1 LLSEGKYTM
10 QIKAWKYA
18 VIAAVFGL
26 FLGAWTGFGTTK
38 GIDLA
43 GGSVLIYQLD
53 GKNVNAE
60 MTQSTAS
67 ILQRRLDTL
76 GLKEMAIRPAGT
88 DKVMIELPGVTPDE
102 VKRTKNVI
110 ESSGR
115 MFFKIVYKK
124 TIGAQRTDPD
134 TDSLIR
140 EIQAEKLKDAYDAS
154 LNDYDTAMYQ
164 PTNDD
169 GTNSGPAYPVLLINE
184 DTVDGKLLAGAQKS
198 QRASL
203 KPTVDFWMKP
213 EGRARLAKTTTR
225 HQNSQMAIVLDG
237 LIISAP
243 NINNPITGGS
253 GIIEGTF
260 TADQIKELTTVLRSG
275 ALPAKPILQ
284 SEDTVAPTLG
294 ADSIRRGM
302 IAIGLAI
309 ALTLAF
315 MIFYYRLAGVI
326 ADFALVLNI
335 VILFGVMSLFEAVLT
350 LPGIAGIVLTMGMAV
365 DANILINERIR
376 EEFNRGVP
384 INEAVKAGY
393 GNAFSAILD
402 SNITTILTAAILYA
416 VGTGPIK
423 GFAITLAVGIGA
435 SLFTALWVTRVL
447 FDLVLAKGW
456 YTKVNYLQLL
466 SSPNIPFIAKRKP
479 FVIAAIILANVGFL
493 LFSGRSAEKY
503 GIDFNG
509 GSAVQI
515 RLREDGRL
523 NQKTAEER
531 IQTIEVTSA
540 GKTTKPYAD
549 ATVTRLGE
557 NDASGNASS
566 FQIMLNRHG
575 QVDTMITTAKAEG
588 APEEE
593 EAKTITPQEQFER
606 DIAEVFK
613 AELLPESFEMRPA
626 VEDQVDGKAVKRMSL
641 IARFDENAAA
651 QEEGGVTA
659 ASLAAALE
667 AGEDFAKGAT
677 VKVLDEGIPAGLS
690 FEVTS
695 ANQPFDVGSE
705 KIETQLRN
713 AIVRKHRLALSN
725 PFPFKTSIGS
735 AVAEELK
742 GRGILAI
749 MLSMIMMIIYIAFRF
764 EFKAGVAAVICL
776 FHDVFTALGFMMLF
790 DMMGLDA
797 KIDLTTIAAFLTI
810 VGYSINDTIVTL
822 DRMRENL
829 QKKKI
834 KRGDSAYEQT
844 LNDSINQVLS
854 RTILTSATVLIVLI
868 VLAAAGVHSL
878 QGFTLALIVGAIVG
892 TFSSIY
898 VATPIILSEPK
909 KIIRLVLIE
918 LALIVV
924 VTVAGGFLIG

>member
-1 LLSEGKYTM
+1 
-10 QIKAWKYA
+10 
-18 VIAAVFGL
+18 
-26 FLGAWTGFGTTK
+26 
-38 GIDLA
+38 
-43 GGSVLIYQLD
+43 
-53 GKNVNAE
+53 
-60 MTQSTAS
+60 
-67 ILQRRLDTL
+67 
-76 GLKEMAIRPAGT
+76 
-88 DKVMIELPGVTPDE
+88 
-102 VKRTKNVI
+102 
-110 ESSGR
+110 
-115 MFFKIVYKK
+115 
-124 TIGAQRTDPD
+124 
-134 TDSLIR
+134 
-140 EIQAEKLKDAYDAS
+140 
-154 LNDYDTAMYQ
+154 
-164 PTNDD
+164 
-169 GTNSGPAYPVLLINE
+169 VLLINE

-523 NQKTAEER
+523 KQKTAEER

-677 VKVLDEGIPAGLS
+677 VKVLDEGIPAVLS

-764 EFKAGVAAVICL
+764 EFKAGLAAVICL

-909 KIIRLVLIE
+909 KIIRLILIE